1 MKQSADFSKLR
12 AMSATELDLW
22 ARQLRRR
29 WFARTF
35 ALLVRHAVR
44 LLTRAKAQAAAAISA
59 KPQTQPRT

>member
-1 MKQSADFSKLR
+1 MKQPADFSTLG
-12 AMSATELDLW
+12 AMSATELELW

>member
-12 AMSATELDLW
+12 AMSATELELW

-44 LLTRAKAQAAAAISA
+44 LLTRAKAQAAAASLA
-59 KPQTQPRT
+59 QPQAPPRI

>member
-12 AMSATELDLW
+12 AMSETELELW